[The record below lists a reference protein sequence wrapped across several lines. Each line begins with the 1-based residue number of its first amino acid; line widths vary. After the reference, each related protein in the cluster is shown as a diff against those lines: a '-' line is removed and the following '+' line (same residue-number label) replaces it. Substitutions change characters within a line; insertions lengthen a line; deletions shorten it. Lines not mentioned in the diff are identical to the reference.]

1 MTSQASSEKL
11 LLSLVRE
18 LQPRKP
24 TFKVLSSSKGIQ
36 KRKVPKTQLS
46 AVRKLAYKKQLAAV
60 YRLWLK
66 ARSRSVRK
74 AAELHQLKKKFDPL
88 TKRCRNAERTR
99 DAYNSELGH
108 KLQQVVAYERDQ
120 KQMAERL
127 EAYKERLRRKQ
138 VASAE
143 PDKRAGLLG
152 AHEAVEELEQRCD
165 RLVEEKAVLEAKVT
179 CLEAKVH
186 AASGPAAHSQGTASP
201 ASIVQVHQAEPPAQS
216 ARKREQEREEAA
228 EHKEEHA
235 ALAASLQLKIREL
248 KETNQLL
255 KARVAEDEHWVRHP
269 MDCQQQSARLLLA
282 NGRLEEENRFIHTE
296 LEQLRGV
303 VAGQAEHLRLVM
315 QGQARAHQLL
325 RRGDARETPGGPAR
339 ERVT

>member
-120 KQMAERL
+120 KQMAARL
-127 EAYKERLRRKQ
+127 EAYKERLRRKE

-165 RLVEEKAVLEAKVT
+165 RMVEEKAVLEAKVT

-186 AASGPAAHSQGTASP
+186 AASGPAAHSQGAASP
-201 ASIVQVHQAEPPAQS
+201 ASIVQVHQAEPPAPLP
-216 ARKREQEREEAA
+216 AQEREEAA

-235 ALAASLQLKIREL
+235 TLAASLQLKIREL

-296 LEQLRGV
+296 LEQLRAV